1 MQDETTAVAAA
12 GSAALEPQDTIAHRA
27 EFHGTTGE
35 YFGIWFVNLLL
46 GIATLGI
53 YSAWA
58 KVRSE
63 RYFYGNTRL
72 AGSSFEYTAS
82 PIAILK
88 GRLIAYAFLITMG
101 LSYKFMPLLYLALAM
116 VLVFTIPALLTWT
129 LRFRARNSAWR
140 GLAFHFDRRV
150 GEAYPP
156 YLFWGWL
163 VALTMSLLYPV
174 MKQRQHA
181 FLVEGHR
188 YGKDRFGY
196 NGDIGQYYKPYG
208 FAALGGIALFIAY
221 IVGIVA
227 MIAGFKDSKPGAVP
241 PGLYAL
247 IAVLYIGFFAISAFL
262 RTRYTNLMWNSSWL
276 GPLRFRSTLRARDV
290 LWLYASNI
298 VAILCTIGL
307 AVPWARIRLAKY
319 RAEHFE
325 LLAGGSIDQFVA
337 DQERQY
343 GARSSELVDALD
355 LGMDIGL

>member
-1 MQDETTAVAAA
+1 MQDGTTAVAAMGGIA
-12 GSAALEPQDTIAHRA
+12 PEQPQASVHRA
-27 EFHGTTGE
+27 EFHGATGE

-72 AGSSFEYTAS
+72 AGSSFEYLAS

-88 GRLIAYAFLITMG
+88 GRLIAYVFVAALL
-101 LSYKFMPLLYLALAM
+101 LSAKFVPLLYLLLVM
-116 VLVFTIPALLTWT
+116 VLAFSIPALLTWT

-140 GLAFHFDRRV
+140 GIAFHFDRRV

-163 VALTMSLLYPV
+163 VGLTLSLLYPV

-196 NGDIGQYYKPYG
+196 TGDTGEYYAPYG
-208 FAALGGIALFIAY
+208 FAALGGLALFIAF
-221 IVGIVA
+221 IVGISMLVPGA
-227 MIAGFKDSKPGAVP
+227 NQTKPGVVP
-241 PGLYAL
+241 TGLYLLTAMFYL
-247 IAVLYIGFFAISAFL
+247 GFFAISAFL

-276 GPLRFRSTLRARDV
+276 GPHRFRSSLRARDV

-298 VAILCTIGL
+298 VAILCTLGL

-325 LLAGGSIDQFVA
+325 LLVTGSIDQFVA
-337 DQERQY
+337 DQERQH

>member
-1 MQDETTAVAAA
+1 MLDETIATAAPGGVADE
-12 GSAALEPQDTIAHRA
+12 SPKITVHRA
-27 EFHGTTGE
+27 GFHGTTGE

-46 GIATLGI
+46 SIVTLGI

-58 KVRSE
+58 KVRTE

-72 AGSSFEYTAS
+72 ADSSFEYLAS

-88 GRLIAYAFLITMG
+88 GRLIAYAFVIALG
-101 LSYKFMPLLYLALAM
+101 LSAKFVPLLYIALILLLAFSL
-116 VLVFTIPALLTWT
+116 PALLTWT
-129 LRFRARNSAWR
+129 LRFHARNSAWR
-140 GLAFHFDRRV
+140 GLVFHFDRRV

-163 VALTMSLLYPV
+163 VALTGSLLYPV

-196 NGDIGQYYKPYG
+196 TGDVGEYYKPYG
-208 FAALGGIALFIAY
+208 FAALGGIVLFAAY
-221 IVGIVA
+221 IVGI
-227 MIAGFKDSKPGAVP
+227 IALIAPLKDAKPGVVP
-241 PGLYAL
+241 PGLYVL
-247 IAVLYIGFFAISAFL
+247 VAVLYIGFFAISGFL

-276 GPLRFRSTLRARDV
+276 GPHRFRSTLRARDV

-319 RAEHFE
+319 RAAHFE
-325 LLAGGSIDQFVA
+325 LLATGSIDRFIA
-337 DQERQY
+337 EQERQV